1 MAMLPPDTML
11 LTPLVLS
18 ISPRGLLMLIPSMV
32 MDMDMDMPAPSPLVS
47 PPSPPLASHSRD
59 MPMDIMAMVCGRG
72 DSSNSLATVWT
83 GCSIL
88 SVLSGAQAR
97 TAGQNAIDMRIK
109 LL

>member
-18 ISPRGLLMLIPSMV
+18 TSPRGLLMLMLIPSMV

-72 DSSNSLATVWT
+72 GSSNSLVPPGLAAAYCQ
-83 GCSIL
+83 CSQGL
-88 SVLSGAQAR
+88 SL
-97 TAGQNAIDMRIK
+97 
-109 LL
+109 

>member
-18 ISPRGLLMLIPSMV
+18 TSPRGLLMLMLIPSMV

-72 DSSNSLATVWT
+72 GSSNSLVTVWT

-88 SVLSGAQAR
+88 SVL
-97 TAGQNAIDMRIK
+97 
-109 LL
+109 

>member
-18 ISPRGLLMLIPSMV
+18 ISPRGLLMLMLIPSMA
-32 MDMDMDMPAPSPLVS
+32 M
-47 PPSPPLASHSRD
+47 D

-72 DSSNSLATVWT
+72 DSSNSLATLWT

-88 SVLSGAQAR
+88 SVLSGAQPR
-97 TAGQNAIDMRIK
+97 TAGQNAIDMR
-109 LL
+109 